1 VPNRKNNRTKP
12 SRERFD
18 FNEALLIE
26 PVYDPPER
34 FLEAFY
40 EFDARLKSLQRYVEF
55 GAKFV
60 KTYLVESR
68 RSLTREK
75 TMGSTE
81 LGLFHEEMTLSDET
95 FRYYLKSSVLVQLF
109 SLIENLFLEVAKDMA
124 KRRKQA
130 LRLPMKPMPHF
141 NKYVYYFEN
150 DCGLRLEIEKETWKT
165 LEALREIR
173 NRYVHELARD
183 VPENIRMQLET
194 ITGVEEYANL
204 PTDEAYMR
212 EAFKT
217 VGHLAK
223 KLDVAY
229 WARYD
234 EMIEKIDG

>member
-1 VPNRKNNRTKP
+1 MITRRKRIV
-12 SRERFD
+12 EHFA
-18 FNEALLIE
+18 FNIALSIE

-34 FLEAFY
+34 FLEAFHM
-40 EFDARLKSLQRYVEF
+40 FDARLKSLQRYFEF
-55 GAKFV
+55 GTKFV

-75 TMGSTE
+75 TTGTAES
-81 LGLFHEEMTLSDET
+81 GLFHEEMTLSDGT
-95 FRYYLKSSVLVQLF
+95 FRYYLRSSVLVQLF

-124 KRRKQA
+124 DMPKQP
-130 LRLPMKPMPHF
+130 LRLPTKPMPHF

-150 DCGLRLEIEKETWKT
+150 DCGLRLKIDKETWKT
-165 LEALREIR
+165 LDALREIR
-173 NRYVHELARD
+173 NRYVHDLVRD
-183 VPENIRMQLET
+183 VPENLRMQLEA
-194 ITGVEEYANL
+194 ITGAEEYTSL

-223 KLDVAY
+223 KLGVAY

-234 EMIEKIDG
+234 ELNEKVGD

>member
-1 VPNRKNNRTKP
+1 MPNRKNNRTKP

>member
-1 VPNRKNNRTKP
+1 MTIRKDRFRKALADH
-12 SRERFD
+12 FD

-40 EFDARLKSLQRYVEF
+40 EFGARLKSLQRYFEF

-75 TMGSTE
+75 TMASAE
-81 LGLFHEEMTLSDET
+81 SGLFHEEMTLSDET
-95 FRYYLKSSVLVQLF
+95 FRYFLRSSVLVQLF

-124 KRRKQA
+124 DMQKQP
-130 LRLPMKPMPHF
+130 LRLPTKPIPHF

-165 LEALREIR
+165 LDALREIR

-183 VPENIRMQLET
+183 VPENIRMQLEA
-194 ITGVEEYANL
+194 ITGAEDYANL

-229 WARYD
+229 WERYD
-234 EMIEKIDG
+234 ELNEKVGG

>member
-1 VPNRKNNRTKP
+1 MPYRKNNRTKP
-12 SRERFD
+12 STERFD

-130 LRLPMKPMPHF
+130 LRLPTKPMPHF

-165 LEALREIR
+165 LDALREIR

-183 VPENIRMQLET
+183 VPENIRIQLET

-223 KLDVAY
+223 KLHVAY

-234 EMIEKIDG
+234 ELNEKVGS

>member
-1 VPNRKNNRTKP
+1 MPTRKDRVRKA
-12 SRERFD
+12 RADHFD

-40 EFDARLKSLQRYVEF
+40 EFDARLKSLQRYFEF

-75 TMGSTE
+75 TMGSAE
-81 LGLFHEEMTLSDET
+81 SGLFHEEMTLSDET
-95 FRYYLKSSVLVQLF
+95 FRYYLRSSVLVQLF

-124 KRRKQA
+124 DMQKQP
-130 LRLPMKPMPHF
+130 LQLPIKPMPHF

-165 LEALREIR
+165 LDALREIR

-183 VPENIRMQLET
+183 LPENIRIQLEA
-194 ITGVEEYANL
+194 ITGAQEYATS
-204 PTDEAYMR
+204 PQM
-212 EAFKT
+212 K
-217 VGHLAK
+217 H
-223 KLDVAY
+223 
-229 WARYD
+229 
-234 EMIEKIDG
+234 I

>member
-1 VPNRKNNRTKP
+1 VPIKKDRVSTAGVDH
-12 SRERFD
+12 FD
-18 FNEALLIE
+18 FDAALLIE

-40 EFDARLKSLQRYVEF
+40 EFDARMKSLQRYFEF
-55 GAKFV
+55 GAKFI
-60 KTYLVESR
+60 KSYLVASR
-68 RSLTREK
+68 RSLIREK
-75 TMGSTE
+75 TMGSWE

-95 FRYYLKSSVLVQLF
+95 FRYYLRSSVLVQLF
-109 SLIENLFLEVAKDMA
+109 SLIENLFLEVAKNMA
-124 KRRKQA
+124 DIQKQP
-130 LRLPMKPMPHF
+130 LQLPTKAIPHF

-165 LEALREIR
+165 LDALREIR

-183 VPENIRMQLET
+183 VPENIRKQLEA
-194 ITGVEEYANL
+194 ITGAEEYANL

-234 EMIEKIDG
+234 QLNEKVGS

>member
-1 VPNRKNNRTKP
+1 MPYRKNNRTKP
-12 SRERFD
+12 STERFD

-26 PVYDPPER
+26 SVYDPSER

-40 EFDARLKSLQRYVEF
+40 EFDARLKSLQRYFEF
-55 GAKFV
+55 GAKFI

-75 TMGSTE
+75 TMGSAE
-81 LGLFHEEMTLSDET
+81 SGLFHEEMTLSDET
-95 FRYYLKSSVLVQLF
+95 FRYYLRSSVLVQLF

-124 KRRKQA
+124 EMRKQA
-130 LRLPMKPMPHF
+130 LRLPTKPMPHF

-150 DCGLRLEIEKETWKT
+150 DCGLRLDIEKETWKT
-165 LEALREIR
+165 LDALREIR
-173 NRYVHELARD
+173 NRYVHDLARD

-194 ITGVEEYANL
+194 IKGVEEYANL

-234 EMIEKIDG
+234 ELNEKVGS